1 MVCLSIQCIYSR
13 ILAFHAAAASF
24 GFNRV
29 IIRSLTLHNFMSY
42 ADARIDLSSVSV
54 ACMSGH
60 NGAGKSALLDA
71 ITWALW
77 EEGRASSDELIRL
90 GQKEMWVDLVF
101 DYEDRTYRVRRSRLR
116 RASKGGARAAS
127 KGTLDLQLLAPIL
140 ERGNHSRSNDDADRH
155 QEESVSVPA
164 GVGVAQSAESS
175 PTSSVSSVPSS
186 SSSSSAFLPST
197 NQETGITS
205 HPSFDGTVDG
215 VEQLGHWRSLTA
227 ASMRETQQVICNLL
241 RMDHDTFMNSAYLRQ
256 GRADEFTTR
265 LPSERKQ
272 ILSEILGLAYFDR
285 LQEACRLKAR
295 DMRTRME
302 IIETNLLNLPELQM
316 ESDNIVIALEQQRLE
331 LTTQEADVK
340 LMDESVTQLQLAVQ
354 QLRLMSQRALHGEAQ
369 LVELKRDVGNF
380 LIQKNELQR
389 KQTGLSQLIERS
401 SEIRQK
407 SEEFDRIKADIEKLD
422 HKSLIAQTFLEEKMR
437 LQSQLA
443 SIRSRLEVELDH
455 YKQTTEG
462 CRKKIDVL
470 KNDTRDGDKTEVA
483 HAEFKKLLK
492 EESDLSQK
500 QDAFT
505 RLTERAA
512 LLQSMVIEAKIKL
525 EAEIGQKELTL
536 TELEQVIASEMIV
549 AEQKQALEQDVREL
563 EKVECEFELVEE
575 KGLRLKSDLES
586 IDVKVEEIRRRQEE
600 NKEKAREL
608 TEHRHESICPL
619 CAAPIVDRLA
629 VINSYQI
636 ANQSLESEITRLFK
650 TKEDSEDERSE
661 LRVRYAQLKRDL
673 GRRKQLDNRIGQFN
687 EKEATIQRARES
699 RLKVHSEIL
708 LLGRRLDD
716 MDFAV
721 IERESLI
728 NVKAEIH
735 KLEFDPAYYANL
747 QSQIRARRH
756 IESRYLQLKKDLAE
770 LDKLEKELPLA
781 IEKETKATE
790 ELSSESYGEDL
801 REALK
806 FLKVKLEELNYDKDE
821 HQLLK
826 TQMVDVMPFVEQV
839 RDLRKAMSELPAV
852 EESLGHV
859 VGMLAVKEAKIPEIE
874 SEIEEL
880 KHVTGELNE
889 QQFYLG
895 EKQELLESL
904 RTKFHLL
911 ARGVAV
917 TESRKEQIDKELNG
931 LNEKRKELL
940 LLSEER
946 EDHLFLAE
954 AFGKR
959 GIQAVIIEN
968 AVPEIEDEA
977 NRILARL
984 SDNKMHVALVTQHK
998 TRSGT
1003 IAETLDIVIGDE
1015 IGTRHYELYSGGEA
1029 FKVNFAIRI
1038 ALSRLLARRA
1048 GARLET
1054 LIIDE
1059 GFGSQDEPSRE
1070 RLVRAIKSIQ
1080 CDFRKILVITHIL
1093 EVREM
1098 FPVQILVQK
1107 ESGVSR
1113 LQVIC

>member
-1 MVCLSIQCIYSR
+1 MMCLSIECIYSR
-13 ILAFHAAAASF
+13 ILRFKLRGTA
-24 GFNRV
+24 GNRV

-60 NGAGKSALLDA
+60 NGSGKSALLDA
-71 ITWALW
+71 ITWVLW
-77 EEGRASSDELIRL
+77 EEGRSSSDELIRL

-116 RASKGGARAAS
+116 RASKGGARAPS
-127 KGTLDLQLLAPIL
+127 KGTLDLQLLAPIV
-140 ERGNHSRSNDDADRH
+140 DRPQDLRQNNEEH
-155 QEESVSVPA
+155 EESVAVGA
-164 GVGVAQSAESS
+164 GVKALSQAEFNGS
-175 PTSSVSSVPSS
+175 TSKTVSL
-186 SSSSSAFLPST
+186 SSA
-197 NQETGITS
+197 NQESGITS
-205 HPSFDGTVDG
+205 HPAYDGHVEG
-215 VEQLGHWRSLTA
+215 GEQLGRWRSLTA
-227 ASMRETQQVICNLL
+227 SSMRETQQVICNLL
-241 RMDHDTFMNSAYLRQ
+241 RMDHDTFVNSAYLRQ

-265 LPSERKQ
+265 LPSERKH

-295 DMRTRME
+295 DSKTRME
-302 IIETNLLNLPELQM
+302 IIEANLLNLPELET
-316 ESDNIVIALEQQRLE
+316 ESDVVAISLEQQREE
-331 LTTQEADVK
+331 LARRAEEV
-340 LMDESVTQLQLAVQ
+340 LLIEESVSQLDQSVQ
-354 QLRLMSQRALHGEAQ
+354 QLKLMCQRALHGEAQ

-389 KQTGLSQLIERS
+389 RQAELSQLIDRS
-401 SEIRQK
+401 GEIKQK
-407 SEEFDRIKADIEKLD
+407 SEAFDLVKAEIEKLD
-422 HKSLIAQTFLEEKMR
+422 QKSLLAQTFLEEKMR

-455 YKQTTEG
+455 YKQSTDD
-462 CRKKIDVL
+462 CRKKCDAL
-470 KNDTRDGDKTEVA
+470 RHDTRDSVKTQDA
-483 HAEFKKLLK
+483 YAEFKKLLK
-492 EESDLSQK
+492 EESDLAQK

-505 RLTERAA
+505 RLTERASQ
-512 LLQSMVIEAKIKL
+512 LHSMVVESKIKL

-536 TELEQVIASEMIV
+536 TELEQVISAETVV
-549 AEQKQALEQDVREL
+549 ADQKLALEEEVKEL

-575 KGLRLKSDLES
+575 KGLRFKSELES
-586 IDVKVEEIRRRQEE
+586 IDVKVEEVRRRQDE

-619 CAAPIVDRLA
+619 CAAPIVDRSA
-629 VINSYQI
+629 VINRYQV
-636 ANQSLESEITRLFK
+636 ANEMLESEITRLFK
-650 TKEDSEDERSE
+650 TKEELEDERLA
-661 LRVRYAQLKRDL
+661 LRTRYAQLKREL
-673 GRRKQLDNRIGQFN
+673 SRRKELDNRIGQFN
-687 EKEATIQRARES
+687 EKQATIERARES
-699 RLKVHSEIL
+699 RSRVMSEIM

-747 QSQIRARRH
+747 QSQIRSRRH

-770 LDKLEKELPLA
+770 LEKLENELPNA
-781 IEKETKATE
+781 VEKQVKAAE
-790 ELSSESYGEDL
+790 ELASESYGEEL

-806 FLKVKLEELNYDKDE
+806 YIKDKLEDLNYDKDE
-821 HQLLK
+821 HQSLK
-826 TQMVDVMPFVEQV
+826 LQMVDLMPFVDQV

-852 EESLGHV
+852 EESLGHI
-859 VGMLAVKEAKIPEIE
+859 VGMLSDKEAKIPEIE
-874 SEIEEL
+874 AEIEEL
-880 KHVTGELNE
+880 KHVTGDLNQ

-904 RTKFHLL
+904 RTRYQLL
-911 ARGVAV
+911 AREVAV
-917 TESRKEQIDKELNG
+917 TENRKLQIDKELDS
-931 LNEKRKELL
+931 LKEKKKELTKL
-940 LLSEER
+940 AEER

-954 AFGKR
+954 AFGKK

-977 NRILARL
+977 NRILSRL
-984 SDNKMHVALVTQHK
+984 SDNRMHVALVTQHK
-998 TRSGT
+998 TRSGS
-1003 IAETLDIVIGDE
+1003 IAETLDIVIADE
-1015 IGTRHYELYSGGEA
+1015 IGTRNYELYSGGEA

-1070 RLVRAIKSIQ
+1070 KLVRAIKSIQ
-1080 CDFRKILVITHIL
+1080 TDFRKILVITHIL

-1098 FPVQILVQK
+1098 FPVQIVVQK